1 MRRIAGALLLVA
13 LVRPA
18 ALGAWE
24 LSVGAPPALQATA
37 ERLRGLDTSALER
50 ELQRAGLPL
59 PVGARVE
66 LVPEDDAR
74 ARQTP
79 RWVVGQAFP
88 TGDVWIFP
96 ARVST
101 YPYDS
106 LETVLWHEVVH
117 LALFTAAGD
126 GRLPRWFH
134 EGVAVSI
141 ETGWGTT
148 DSLRLLVAAA
158 RGPGLADISRLF
170 RASERSE
177 SAEAYRLATALVDS
191 LRTRHGAAVPGAIA
205 RRVADG
211 VTFERAF
218 VLEIGQTPD
227 QAAAEAWAGYLTA
240 ARWLPV
246 ATHPDAVW
254 TFILGLASL
263 AFLVRLRRRRRK
275 RWDDTTQ

>member
-1 MRRIAGALLLVA
+1 MRRIAVALALLA

-18 ALGAWE
+18 AVGAWE
-24 LSVGAPPALQATA
+24 LSVRAPPTLQTTA
-37 ERLRGLDTSALER
+37 ERLRGLDMDALER

-59 PVGARVE
+59 PVDTRVE

-79 RWVVGQAFP
+79 RWIVGQAFP
-88 TGDVWIFP
+88 NGDVWIFP
-96 ARVST
+96 ARVSA

-106 LETVLWHEVVH
+106 LEAVLWHEVVH
-117 LALFTAAGD
+117 LALFTAAGGD
-126 GRLPRWFH
+126 RLPRWFH

-141 ETGWGTT
+141 ETGWGTA

-158 RGPGLADISRLF
+158 RGPELADISRLF
-170 RASERSE
+170 QASERSE

-191 LRTRHGAAVPGAIA
+191 LRTRHGAAIPGAIA
-205 RRVADG
+205 HRVAG
-211 VTFERAF
+211 GETFERAF